1 MALHLFRRLMPAQA
15 DFTELFCRQA
25 EAILAAAE
33 ALRRL
38 VETPERTEEIVA
50 AIRRIETEADAAARE
65 VFVAANRTFYSP
77 IDREDILRLGHDL
90 DDVVDLIEDLA
101 KAIQLFRLQE
111 FPREVHFMVDAALR
125 CAAAI
130 EKAVPLLGEIGRQ
143 HRKIFSLCE
152 EINRIEGEADDC
164 FDAGLSSLHKQVR
177 AGAIETLDYIDQ
189 KQVYELL
196 EALVDKCDDVG
207 DALETITTKHV

>member
-1 MALHLFRRLMPAQA
+1 MALNLFRRLMPAQA

-25 EAILAAAE
+25 EAILAASE

-38 VETPERTEEIVA
+38 VESPETMEETVT
-50 AIRRIETEADAAARE
+50 AISRIESEADAAARE
-65 VFVAANRTFYSP
+65 VFIAANRTFYSP

-101 KAIQLFRLQE
+101 KTIKLFQLRD
-111 FPREVHFMVDAALR
+111 FPKEVHFMVGAVLR

-130 EKAVPLLGEIGRQ
+130 EKAVPLLGDIGRQ
-143 HRKIFSLCE
+143 HRKIFSLCQ
-152 EINRIEGEADDC
+152 EINRIEGEADDY
-164 FDAGLSSLHKQVR
+164 FDAGLGILHKQVR
-177 AGAIETLDYIDQ
+177 TGAIETLDYIER

-196 EALVDKCDDVG
+196 ETLVDKCDDVG